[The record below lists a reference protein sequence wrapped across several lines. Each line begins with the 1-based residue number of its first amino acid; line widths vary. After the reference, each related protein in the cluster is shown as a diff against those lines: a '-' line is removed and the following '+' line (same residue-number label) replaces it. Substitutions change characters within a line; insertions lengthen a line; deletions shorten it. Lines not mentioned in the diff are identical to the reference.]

1 MVRLGTPEL
10 YHHAALSPGPSA
22 LTTGREWSTGKET
35 LKALDGVPQSCG
47 GYLDI
52 WIIL

>member
-10 YHHAALSPGPSA
+10 YHHAAQSPGPSA

-35 LKALDGVPQSCG
+35 PKALDGVPQPCG
-47 GYLDI
+47 GFTQLDI
-52 WIIL
+52 